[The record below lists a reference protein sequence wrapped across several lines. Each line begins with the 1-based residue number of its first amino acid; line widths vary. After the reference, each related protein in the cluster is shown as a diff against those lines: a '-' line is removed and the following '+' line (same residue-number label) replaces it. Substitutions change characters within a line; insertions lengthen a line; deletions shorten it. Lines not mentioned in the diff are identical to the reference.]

1 MLSGGSIFDGLDYS
15 FNVGNEDGM
24 DVAPNGPGGGS
35 RELRRQLRVLLAF
48 LQSLPLAEMHPDAAV
63 VKNAGGTIPYAL
75 SSADHTYA
83 IYLDGDGPAEVTLE
97 IPAGNYQQTWLDV
110 KSGRGVQ
117 SASIQHAGGTLVL
130 HSPAFKDGMALSLAK
145 EP

>member
-1 MLSGGSIFDGLDYS
+1 
-15 FNVGNEDGM
+15 
-24 DVAPNGPGGGS
+24 
-35 RELRRQLRVLLAF
+35 
-48 LQSLPLAEMHPDAAV
+48 
-63 VKNAGGTIPYAL
+63 
-75 SSADHTYA
+75 
-83 IYLDGDGPAEVTLE
+83 VTLE